1 MGNCVQIDIYDRVHS
16 ICDMRFMYQ
25 VTQESQYNKTMVLE
39 QLKYCHNSACVI
51 CSRILLCQI
60 RTATLFTP
68 FASLEKW
75 ALFLQHTT
83 IFFIF
88 LLFTLFHMENVCLM
102 LLNLKHHS
110 TFRSLRNQ
118 IEMVKD
124 LKNI

>member
-1 MGNCVQIDIYDRVHS
+1 
-16 ICDMRFMYQ
+16 MYQ

-60 RTATLFTP
+60 RTATLFTL

-83 IFFIF
+83 IFYS
-88 LLFTLFHMENVCLM
+88 
-102 LLNLKHHS
+102 S
-110 TFRSLRNQ
+110 TFHIVPYGECVFNAPKS
-118 IEMVKD
+118 
-124 LKNI
+124 